1 MNKISLLLPEYL
13 RHRKSNHEQILPTCR
28 NFVDGSCIYGSEKC
42 WFKHG
47 ETKDEKES
55 NEKKQNEN
63 NDMIQGI
70 LKIMEKITEQIF
82 QIEMKHKDKHE

>member
-1 MNKISLLLPEYL
+1 MSWRL
-13 RHRKSNHEQILPTCR
+13 
-28 NFVDGSCIYGSEKC
+28 
-42 WFKHG
+42 G

-63 NDMIQGI
+63 NDMIQEI
-70 LKIMEKITEQIF
+70 LKIMEKMTEKIF